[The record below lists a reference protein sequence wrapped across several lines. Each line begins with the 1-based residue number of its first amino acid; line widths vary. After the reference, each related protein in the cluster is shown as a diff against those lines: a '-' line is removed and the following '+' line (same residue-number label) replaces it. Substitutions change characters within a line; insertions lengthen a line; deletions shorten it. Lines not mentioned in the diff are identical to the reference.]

1 MKKKLL
7 GFLLLLL
14 CSSSFAQN
22 KAEIKEFFWGKSDAF
37 KNATAVP
44 DKWKGESAVII
55 YKNDYYNF
63 HKFGK
68 SVTYTSAVRK
78 RIKLLDAAA
87 VQEFSEFSFNE
98 RFYTNKGF
106 SLKKGT
112 TTMGVKIVKSSGS
125 EIEIDVEKEAKTIDN
140 EKKLAIANLEIGDI
154 IDFYYYT
161 VEPFRS
167 FFEVGFDPVET
178 TLGDIYPT
186 MEMKVQ
192 FETEN
197 DFFINFNTYN
207 GAPELK
213 ETFNKGGE
221 RKYELVAKDIE
232 KDEFPRWFYPA
243 VELPFYKFQVY
254 FARSSRFEAGAEA
267 FLSEKESIIK
277 KTVTKDDVFKYYNDK
292 FRPFGDIS
300 QINSFIKSKSFK
312 SDEEKVREVYYY
324 TRHIYFTRYFEAF
337 IANETNIFYPFGYYS
352 NPVFIKNEEQFI
364 NHFMGFLKKNE
375 INYDIIIGTARYN
388 GPIKDLL
395 IEKNVTLLL
404 KVNTATPIYLE
415 FFTPFSSAD
424 QFNYNLENTEA
435 YSLQV
440 SKGKRVV
447 DAENVTLPKTTS
459 ADNVSKR
466 VSNISLEANLSDL
479 KISRVSSFFGHFK
492 EYEQADKLEFY
503 DFVNEDYKKYET
515 ESLLDLVKN
524 KKKQEQYRKEFTA
537 LIAKLKDKKKEELKK
552 SVSQEFG
559 FEIDEVAYEVQ
570 NTGRFGSNQPFVY
583 KDDFSI
589 KNNLVKKAGENYI
602 VEIGKILTD
611 QIEIDK
617 KEKERDNNVY
627 MSFPRSFD
635 NEIIFEIPAG
645 YTVTG
650 IEKLNK
656 KVENETG
663 KFTSTASIKGNQLT
677 IRTIKEYKNYF
688 EPNANWGKMVA
699 FLEAAYQFTQEKI
712 LLKKN

>member
-1 MKKKLL
+1 MKKLL
-7 GFLLLLL
+7 LCFLVLL
-14 CSSSFAQN
+14 SAATFAQD
-22 KAEIKEFFWGKSDAF
+22 KAEIKEFFWGKGDAF
-37 KNATAVP
+37 KNANTVP

-55 YKNDYYNF
+55 FKNDYYNF

-87 VQEFSEFSFNE
+87 VLEFSEFSFNE

-106 SLKKGT
+106 SFKKGT
-112 TTMGVKIVKSSGS
+112 TTIGVKIVKANGT
-125 EIEIDVEKEAKTIDN
+125 EIEIDVEKEAKTIDD
-140 EKKLAIANLEIGDI
+140 EKKVAIANLEIGDI

-161 VEPFRS
+161 VEPFKS
-167 FFEVGFDPVET
+167 FYEVGFDPVET

-277 KTVTKDDVFKYYNDK
+277 KTVTKDDVFNYYSNK
-292 FRPFGDIS
+292 FRPSGDIS
-300 QINSFIKSKSFK
+300 QINSFIKSKNFK

-337 IANETNIFYPFGYYS
+337 VANETNMFYPFGFYN
-352 NPVFIKNEEQFI
+352 NPIFINTEEQFI
-364 NHFMGFLKKNE
+364 NHFMAFLKKNE
-375 INYDIIIGTARYN
+375 IEYDIIIGTARYN
-388 GPIKDLL
+388 GPINDLL

-404 KVNTATPIYLE
+404 KVKTKEPIYLE
-415 FFTPFSSAD
+415 FFTPFSSAQ

-435 YSLQV
+435 YSLQL

-466 VSNISLEANLSDL
+466 ISKITLGKNLSDL
-479 KISRVSSFFGHFK
+479 NVSRVSSFFGHFK
-492 EYEQADKLEFY
+492 EYEQSDKMDFY
-503 DFVNEDYKKYET
+503 DFVDEDYKKYNT
-515 ESLLDLVKN
+515 ESLFDLIKN
-524 KKKQEQYRKEFTA
+524 KKKQEQYKKEFKS

-552 SVSQEFG
+552 SVSREFG
-559 FEIDEVAYEVQ
+559 FEIDEVAYEVE
-570 NTGRFGSNQPFVY
+570 NTGRFGSNQAFVY
-583 KDDFSI
+583 KEDFSV

-602 VEIGKILTD
+602 IEIGKILTD

-627 MSFPRSFD
+627 MSYPRSFD
-635 NEIIFEIPAG
+635 NEIVFEIPAG

-650 IEKLNK
+650 LEKLNK

-663 KFTSTASIKGNQLT
+663 MFSSTATVKGNLLT
-677 IRTIKEYKNYF
+677 IKTFKEYKNYY

-712 LLKKN
+712 LLKKS